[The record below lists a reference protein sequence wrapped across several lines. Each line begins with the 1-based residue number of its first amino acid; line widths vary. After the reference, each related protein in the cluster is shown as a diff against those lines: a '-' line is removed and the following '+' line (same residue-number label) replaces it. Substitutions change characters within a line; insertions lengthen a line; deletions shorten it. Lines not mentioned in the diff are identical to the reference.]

1 MATDRDKHIFDDCHP
16 ALSDGRQS
24 PAALAIARGTMR
36 LLLTLGMSS
45 LNEVVLPS
53 GRRAD
58 IVALSDKGEIW
69 IVEIKSGMIDFKTDQ
84 KWSEYLDY
92 CDRFFF
98 AVDGD
103 FPDNVIPDETGL
115 IVADRFG
122 AEIIRQSAMT
132 TLAAARRKV
141 VLIRC
146 ARAAANR
153 LHGLLDPDANIEAPS
168 RY

>member
-1 MATDRDKHIFDDCHP
+1 MATDRDKHIFVDCHP
-16 ALSDGRQS
+16 GLHDGRQS
-24 PAALAIARGTMR
+24 LAALAIARGTMR

-45 LNEVVLPS
+45 FNEVVLPS

-69 IVEIKSGMIDFKTDQ
+69 IVEIKSGIDDFRTDQ

-92 CDRFFF
+92 CDRFLF

-103 FPDNVIPDETGL
+103 FPSDIIPDDTGL

-122 AEIIRQSAMT
+122 GEIIRQSEISS
-132 TLAAARRKV
+132 LAAARRKV
-141 VLIRC
+141 MIIRC

-153 LHGLLDPDANIEAPS
+153 LHALLDP
-168 RY
+168 